1 MRPPPDLPASVLPPA
16 VAADADWLRANVA
29 DFRAISSPHGRAS
42 LAPRPSGFPALVRHI
57 LEQQVSTKAAAAMWA
72 KLAARVDGV
81 TPEALMALD
90 EAALKACG
98 FSRQK
103 TRYVRALAEAV
114 LDGSFDLAAVAA
126 DPDDEAAIAA
136 LTVLPG
142 IGRWTAENYLLWS
155 LGRRDIL
162 PAGDLALL
170 VAWQWLS
177 GAAARPKPDELRALA
192 EAWRPR
198 RSAATFLLWH
208 FYLDTTERPAPP
220 PK

>member
-1 MRPPPDLPASVLPPA
+1 MRPESVLPPA

-29 DFRAISSPHGRAS
+29 DFHRVSSPHGRAS
-42 LAPRPSGFPALVRHI
+42 LAPRPAGFPALVRHI
-57 LEQQVSTKAAAAMWA
+57 LEQQVSTRAAAAMWA
-72 KLAARVDGV
+72 KLCARVDAV
-81 TPEALMALD
+81 TPQALLVLD
-90 EAALKACG
+90 EADLKACG

-103 TRYVRALAEAV
+103 IRYVRALGEAV
-114 LDGSFDLAAVAA
+114 LDGSVSLAAVAA

-136 LTVLPG
+136 LTALPG

-177 GAAARPKPDELRALA
+177 GADARPKPDELRALA

-208 FYLDTTERPAPP
+208 FYLETAERPAPP
-220 PK
+220 PLA